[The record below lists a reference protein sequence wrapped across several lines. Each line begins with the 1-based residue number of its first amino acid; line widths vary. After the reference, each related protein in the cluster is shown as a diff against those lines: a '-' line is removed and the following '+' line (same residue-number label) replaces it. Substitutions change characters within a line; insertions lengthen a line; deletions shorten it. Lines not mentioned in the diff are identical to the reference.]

1 MNGYLCG
8 AGAGVIIIGLVA
20 GHIVASSGKGEA
32 PEINAIDVGAKC
44 MADLNAEDIP
54 VSRIS
59 TPLSECLKIC
69 DDLSGFRDKKGLT
82 HACKMGVTRYYLE
95 NAE

>member
-1 MNGYLCG
+1 MRDYLWG
-8 AGAGVIIIGLVA
+8 AACGLVSVMVF
-20 GHIVASSGKGEA
+20 VAVDHYFSKGET
-32 PEINAIDVGAKC
+32 PQINAIDVGAQC

-69 DDLSGFRDKKGLT
+69 DDVSGFRDKKGLT

-95 NAE
+95 NAV

>member
-1 MNGYLCG
+1 MRDYLWG
-8 AGAGVIIIGLVA
+8 AGCGLIAVMFWVGA
-20 GHIVASSGKGEA
+20 DRYFSKGET

-95 NAE
+95 NAG